1 MKIIYIANSR
11 IPTTKAHGF
20 QIIKMCEAFSNTGLQ
35 VELWAPKRFN
45 PIKEDPFRYYNIRET
60 FTIKKIAVIDLIPL
74 SRYLGFIANFIESF
88 SFALFSIVALSRRD
102 FDIVYSRDQFILW
115 FLSFFKKRFV
125 YEIHNFPNNPKLYK
139 KIWAKAFKII
149 TITQALKN
157 LIVNEGI
164 SAEKILV
171 APDGVDLAAF
181 DAVNLNKVDLR
192 IELALPRDN
201 FLVSYIGKFKALDM
215 EKGIATMIE
224 ALPLLGGDIKMV
236 FVGGEENDL
245 KEYKV
250 LANRFNILNQCVFIS
265 HQPYTKVI
273 RYMKAMDALVIPSP
287 NKPHFAFYSS
297 PLKLFEYMASGRPI
311 IASSLPALREILNDK
326 NALFF
331 KPDSA
336 SELAQAV
343 KMLKSS
349 HTLGY
354 HLSQQALADV
364 REYTWDNRAR
374 RILDFMR

>member
-74 SRYLGFIANFIESF
+74 SRYLGFVANFIESL

>member
-1 MKIIYIANSR
+1 MKIIYITNNR
-11 IPTTKAHGF
+11 IPTEKAHGF
-20 QIIKMCEAFSNTGLQ
+20 QVIKMCEAFSNAGIE
-35 VELWAPKRFN
+35 VELLAPRRFN
-45 PIKEDPFRYYNIRET
+45 SIKENPFSYYNIRET
-60 FTIKKIAVIDLIPL
+60 FKIRKTFVIDLIPL
-74 SRYLGFIANFIESF
+74 SKYLGAFANFVESIT
-88 SFALFSIVALSRRD
+88 FALFSLSGLSRAD
-102 FDIVYSRDQFILW
+102 ADVIYTRDQFSGW

>member
-1 MKIIYIANSR
+1 
-11 IPTTKAHGF
+11 
-20 QIIKMCEAFSNTGLQ
+20 MCEAFSNTGLQ

-74 SRYLGFIANFIESF
+74 SRYLGFVANFIESL

>member
-20 QIIKMCEAFSNTGLQ
+20 QIIKMCEAFSNAGSG

-45 PIKEDPFRYYNIRET
+45 PIKEDSFRYYNIRET

-74 SRYLGFIANFIESF
+74 SRYLGFVANFIESL